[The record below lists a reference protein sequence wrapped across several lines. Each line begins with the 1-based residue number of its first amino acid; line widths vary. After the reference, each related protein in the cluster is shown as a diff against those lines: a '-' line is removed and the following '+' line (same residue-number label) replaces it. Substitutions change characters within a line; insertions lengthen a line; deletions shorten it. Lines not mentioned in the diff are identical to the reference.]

1 MIMKKLVIFGGGS
14 GLSQLLKGIKL
25 FPVEITAVVT
35 VADNGASSGRLR
47 KEMQIPAVGDISKVM
62 LSMANV
68 DQDVIDLMNY
78 RFIKSKSLGN
88 HSVKNLL
95 LTALLDIKGNF
106 ANAVPIL
113 GNILNLKGTVLPL
126 TEDNINLVGI
136 TTDGK
141 KVVGEEQVTKC
152 ANKISYITYDKDF
165 TVNPKVLE
173 AVAEAD
179 LIIFS
184 SGSLLTSIAPHLID
198 KNLVEKINSARA
210 DKMYICNLFTQPGE
224 TDGFTVRDHL
234 DFLER
239 YLGKGSID
247 VVIANNAIMSS
258 KLATKYANEEQKD
271 PVLLDRHELADS
283 SVYVIADKL
292 FTIEDG
298 FYRHDSLKT
307 GYLIFSYLMDG
318 KKK

>member
-1 MIMKKLVIFGGGS
+1 MNMKKIVIFGGGS

-35 VADNGASSGRLR
+35 VADNGASTGRLR
-47 KEMQIPAVGDISKVM
+47 REMKIPAVGDISKVM

-78 RFIKSKSLGN
+78 RFTKSKTLGN

-95 LTALLDIKGNF
+95 RTALLDLKGNF
-106 ANAVPIL
+106 DSAIPVL
-113 GNILNLKGTVLPL
+113 GNILDLKGTVLPL
-126 TEDNINLVGI
+126 TEDNINLVGV
-136 TTDGK
+136 TTEGK
-141 KVVGEEQVTKC
+141 VIKGEEQVTKC
-152 ANKISYITYDKDF
+152 ASKIDYVKYDKEF
-165 TVNPKVLE
+165 TVNPKVIK
-173 AVAEAD
+173 AVNDAD

-184 SGSLLTSIAPHLID
+184 SGSLLTSIIPHLVD
-198 KNLVEKINSARA
+198 KGLVDVINKAKA

-224 TDGFTVRDHL
+224 TDDFTVRDHI
-234 DFLER
+234 DFLEK

-258 KLATKYANEEQKD
+258 KLARKYADEEQKD
-271 PVLLDRHELADS
+271 PVILDMHELEDTNI
-283 SVYVIADKL
+283 YVIADKL
-292 FTIEDG
+292 FTVEDG
-298 FYRHDSLKT
+298 YYRHDSLKT

-318 KKK
+318 RK